1 MDHNYLFCQGETQDV
16 PTTYRK
22 IGERE
27 VYTMKRIAIVSFQG
41 EMPCFVHALL
51 NVWNYHE
58 RGYEVAL
65 IVEGA
70 STARIADIQNAPQG
84 KLWEKIREAGLVK
97 SVCKACAAQMGTLA
111 EAERQGLPI
120 DAALSGHS
128 DLEVFT
134 AAGYE
139 IVLF

>member
-1 MDHNYLFCQGETQDV
+1 
-16 PTTYRK
+16 
-22 IGERE
+22 
-27 VYTMKRIAIVSFQG
+27 MKKMAIVSFQG
-41 EMPCFVHALL
+41 EMPCFAHALL

-70 STARIADIQNAPQG
+70 STARIADISRTPQG
-84 KLWEKIREAGLVK
+84 KLWEKIREAGLIR
-97 SVCKACAAQMGTLA
+97 SVCKACAVQMGSLA
-111 EAERQGLPI
+111 EAEAQRLPI

-134 AAGYE
+134 AAGFE
-139 IVLF
+139 IILF

>member
-1 MDHNYLFCQGETQDV
+1 MK
-16 PTTYRK
+16 K
-22 IGERE
+22 IA
-27 VYTMKRIAIVSFQG
+27 VVSFQG
-41 EMPCFVHALL
+41 EMSCFVHALL

-70 STARIADIQNAPQG
+70 STARIADIGKTPQG
-84 KLWEKIREAGLVK
+84 KLWEKIREAGLIR

-111 EAERQGLPI
+111 EAEAQGLPI

-134 AAGYE
+134 AEGFE
-139 IVLF
+139 IILF

>member
-1 MDHNYLFCQGETQDV
+1 
-16 PTTYRK
+16 
-22 IGERE
+22 
-27 VYTMKRIAIVSFQG
+27 MKKIAIVSFKG

-58 RGYEVAL
+58 KGYEVAL

-70 STARIADIQNAPQG
+70 SAARIADISSAPQG
-84 KLWEKIREAGLVK
+84 KLWEKIRDAGLIR

-111 EAERQGLPI
+111 EAEAQGLPI

-128 DLEVFT
+128 DLEVFS
-134 AAGYE
+134 AAGFE
-139 IVLF
+139 LILF

>member
-1 MDHNYLFCQGETQDV
+1 
-16 PTTYRK
+16 
-22 IGERE
+22 
-27 VYTMKRIAIVSFQG
+27 MKKVAIVSFNG

-70 STARIADIQNAPQG
+70 SAARLKDIGNIPQSQ
-84 KLWEKIREAGLVK
+84 LWEKIKQAGLVR
-97 SVCKACAAQMGTLA
+97 SVCKACAAQMGTLD
-111 EAERQGLPI
+111 EAKAQGLPI
-120 DAALSGHS
+120 DGALSGHS

-134 AAGYE
+134 AAGFE
-139 IVLF
+139 IILF